1 MDICELL
8 RSLPLLKNYG
18 KDVDLWIYDFEEVMD
33 LWDIQNPKR
42 RFVFMKECVDYALKE
57 VLKSIEENGENKT
70 YPSIQI
76 IKEEIE
82 KYLGITQNDKIWE
95 LKEMKIK
102 TNESIPIF
110 NINYIRKYKNI
121 DEEMRKLITVE
132 DYINSIKPRIYP
144 CLRVLEQE
152 CENIEEAI
160 KIAEKASRIEEKL
173 KFKIDFNNYKQNY
186 KNDYIND
193 YNNNINKKNN
203 KIMCFRCYELGHKA
217 FNCKYS
223 FKELSIMEEKG
234 IIEKNKRSNYRKNFN
249 KKKIFLCNKNNYNK
263 LFGKNSNNYYY
274 YNNNGNYSGN
284 AGNWNNKQN
293 DININ
298 KQNNLNN
305 YMSNNNNNYQNNK
318 LNIQRYEFN
327 EFNNNY
333 DNNKNFYWT
342 KNNNIKNRNWYNNL
356 GNNNK
361 NNYCNN
367 NNYNYGINTNN
378 NNDSYNNNC
387 RDENNENNYNN
398 NYNERNNSYN
408 NSYRSNNR
416 NNNFVYYGTNNY
428 NNNNN
433 NNNNCNK
440 NNITN
445 CEKNSENRIGNFNYN
460 INKPGVEKNV
470 TYASNENKNDDR
482 NKNFEK
488 GYNNSIFNNNNN
500 NNGNNNNNNFI
511 CNAVDLK

>member
-152 CENIEEAI
+152 CENIEKAI

-186 KNDYIND
+186 KNDYINE

-234 IIEKNKRSNYRKNFN
+234 IIEKNKRIKE
-249 KKKIFLCNKNNYNK
+249 KVIF
-263 LFGKNSNNYYY
+263 
-274 YNNNGNYSGN
+274 
-284 AGNWNNKQN
+284 
-293 DININ
+293 
-298 KQNNLNN
+298 
-305 YMSNNNNNYQNNK
+305 
-318 LNIQRYEFN
+318 
-327 EFNNNY
+327 
-333 DNNKNFYWT
+333 T
-342 KNNNIKNRNWYNNL
+342 
-356 GNNNK
+356 
-361 NNYCNN
+361 
-367 NNYNYGINTNN
+367 
-378 NNDSYNNNC
+378 
-387 RDENNENNYNN
+387 
-398 NYNERNNSYN
+398 
-408 NSYRSNNR
+408 
-416 NNNFVYYGTNNY
+416 
-428 NNNNN
+428 
-433 NNNNCNK
+433 
-440 NNITN
+440 
-445 CEKNSENRIGNFNYN
+445 
-460 INKPGVEKNV
+460 
-470 TYASNENKNDDR
+470 SNENKNFDYS
-482 NKNFEK
+482 NKNFERI
-488 GYNNSIFNNNNN
+488 NTNSIFVNSNK
-500 NNGNNNNNNFI
+500 NNNFNENNNYNI
-511 CNAVDLK
+511 IPNAVGLKKKDFGMENNTKKK

>member
-42 RFVFMKECVDYALKE
+42 RFVFMKECMDYALKE

-234 IIEKNKRSNYRKNFN
+234 IIEKNKRIKE
-249 KKKIFLCNKNNYNK
+249 KVIF
-263 LFGKNSNNYYY
+263 
-274 YNNNGNYSGN
+274 
-284 AGNWNNKQN
+284 
-293 DININ
+293 
-298 KQNNLNN
+298 
-305 YMSNNNNNYQNNK
+305 
-318 LNIQRYEFN
+318 
-327 EFNNNY
+327 
-333 DNNKNFYWT
+333 T
-342 KNNNIKNRNWYNNL
+342 
-356 GNNNK
+356 
-361 NNYCNN
+361 
-367 NNYNYGINTNN
+367 
-378 NNDSYNNNC
+378 
-387 RDENNENNYNN
+387 
-398 NYNERNNSYN
+398 
-408 NSYRSNNR
+408 
-416 NNNFVYYGTNNY
+416 
-428 NNNNN
+428 
-433 NNNNCNK
+433 
-440 NNITN
+440 
-445 CEKNSENRIGNFNYN
+445 
-460 INKPGVEKNV
+460 
-470 TYASNENKNDDR
+470 SNENKNFDYS
-482 NKNFEK
+482 NKNFERI
-488 GYNNSIFNNNNN
+488 NTNSIFINSNKNNNVNENN
-500 NNGNNNNNNFI
+500 NYNIIGNTVGLKKKVFGMENNTKKKKKKINNN
-511 CNAVDLK
+511 

>member
-1 MDICELL
+1 MDIYKLL
-8 RSLPLLKNYG
+8 RSLPSLKNYG
-18 KDVDLWIYDFEEVMD
+18 KDVDLRIYDFEEVMD

-42 RFVFMKECVDYALKE
+42 RLVFMKECVNYALKE
-57 VLKSIEENGENKT
+57 VLKSIEENCENQT
-70 YPSIQI
+70 NLSTQI
-76 IKEEIE
+76 IIEEIE

-110 NINYIRKYKNI
+110 NINYIRKFKNI

-249 KKKIFLCNKNNYNK
+249 KKKIFSYNKNNYK
-263 LFGKNSNNYYY
+263 LNGKKGNNYY

-284 AGNWNNKQN
+284 VCNWNNKQN
-293 DININ
+293 NININ
-298 KQNNLNN
+298 KKNNLNN
-305 YMSNNNNNYQNNK
+305 YMSINNNYRNNK
-318 LNIQRYEFN
+318 LNIPSN
-327 EFNNNY
+327 
-333 DNNKNFYWT
+333 
-342 KNNNIKNRNWYNNL
+342 KNNNVNE
-356 GNNNK
+356 
-361 NNYCNN
+361 N
-367 NNYNYGINTNN
+367 NNYNIIRNTFLIKM
-378 NNDSYNNNC
+378 SK
-387 RDENNENNYNN
+387 NYIK
-398 NYNERNNSYN
+398 
-408 NSYRSNNR
+408 
-416 NNNFVYYGTNNY
+416 T
-428 NNNNN
+428 
-433 NNNNCNK
+433 
-440 NNITN
+440 
-445 CEKNSENRIGNFNYN
+445 
-460 INKPGVEKNV
+460 
-470 TYASNENKNDDR
+470 
-482 NKNFEK
+482 
-488 GYNNSIFNNNNN
+488 
-500 NNGNNNNNNFI
+500 
-511 CNAVDLK
+511 